1 MPREGILAEDI
12 FPNNL
17 LIVEPSFVQ
26 NAYNVS
32 RNWLVKNV
40 LLLQSRAGSLQN
52 GTITVKLPMSVV
64 VCMIFISKAL
74 KFS

>member
-17 LIVEPSFVQ
+17 LIVEPSSVQ

-52 GTITVKLPMSVV
+52 GTITVKLLMSVV
-64 VCMIFISKAL
+64 VCMIFFQSA
-74 KFS
+74 

>member
-1 MPREGILAEDI
+1 MPREGILTEDI
-12 FPNNL
+12 FPNNF
-17 LIVEPSFVQ
+17 LIVKPSFVQ

-52 GTITVKLPMSVV
+52 GTITVKLLMSVV
-64 VCMIFISKAL
+64 VCMIFFQSA
-74 KFS
+74 